1 MCSFLKDEDLWQE
14 VAKTVRKVKQISS
27 ANKEQVPSRRR
38 AEVKVCDDICSAL
51 PRLNKDSKR
60 VLASGDVS
68 SLDGRLAE
76 RFRKGKIEAT
86 ARLDLHGF
94 TVDEAFL
101 KVRDFILSSYGIGA
115 RSVIIVTG
123 KGRLAMDEAG
133 FVHKTGKLRVEL
145 PKWLNHSDIRPCIL
159 SFTEAMAKDGGE
171 GAFYIYLK
179 KRKNKL

>member
-14 VAKTVRKVKQISS
+14 VAKTVRKVKQIAS
-27 ANKEQVPSRRR
+27 ADKINPSVRRHTEIKVHSEGKPSVPETNRGNKKELTV
-38 AEVKVCDDICSAL
+38 
-51 PRLNKDSKR
+51 
-60 VLASGDVS
+60 GDVS

-76 RFRKGKIEAT
+76 RFRKGKIETA

-94 TVDEAFL
+94 TVDEAFF
-101 KVRDFILSSYGIGA
+101 KVRDFILSSYSAGA

-123 KGRLAMDEAG
+123 KGRLAIDEAG
-133 FVHKTGKLRVEL
+133 FVHKTGKLRVQL
-145 PKWLNHSDIRPCIL
+145 PNWLNHTDIRPYVL

-179 KRKNKL
+179 KRKK

>member
-1 MCSFLKDEDLWQE
+1 MFSFLKDEALWQE
-14 VAKTVRKVKQISS
+14 VAKTVRKDKRISA
-27 ANKEQVPSRRR
+27 ANKKEVPKQQRIN
-38 AEVKVCDDICSAL
+38 VKVCTEVCPVL

-60 VLASGDVS
+60 VLTVGDVS

-76 RFRKGKIEAT
+76 RFRKGKIEVT

-101 KVRDFILSSYGIGA
+101 KVRDFILSSHSCGA
-115 RSVIIVTG
+115 RMVIIVTG

-133 FVHKTGKLRVEL
+133 FVHKTGKLRAEL
-145 PKWLNHSDIRPCIL
+145 PNWLNHPDIRPYIL

-179 KRKNKL
+179 KRKK

>member
-1 MCSFLKDEDLWQE
+1 MCSFLKDEVLWQE
-14 VAKTVRKVKQISS
+14 VAKTVRKDKRISV
-27 ANKEQVPSRRR
+27 ANKEKGPRRR
-38 AEVKVCDDICSAL
+38 RIEVKVCEDVCPVL

-60 VLASGDVS
+60 VLVSGDVS

-76 RFRKGKIEAT
+76 RFRKGKIEAA

-101 KVRDFILSSYGIGA
+101 KVRDFILSSHNDGA

-145 PKWLNHSDIRPCIL
+145 PNWLNHPDIRPCIL

-171 GAFYIYLK
+171 GAFYVYLK
-179 KRKNKL
+179 KQKK